1 MKTFVILTLFI
12 IGILSGFIGFSS
24 DIAGLTNYNIVEIIK
39 NNDPYSYFILG
50 LIIIIMYL
58 IAYIKMIRD
67 RKNEN
72 PVETNSANNP
82 KENSL
87 STSDILILDHIF
99 DIFSGTEMYNFFDY
113 LADTRSVNIN
123 QITKYDEGIKLFLS
137 PHKRLRNQLLE
148 KAKVEFLTAFENF
161 LTYSTS
167 FDSNNGLTA
176 RFKAKSKEEE
186 VSYLKIV
193 NEIYEEWSKFLD
205 AVAKE
210 APNYHIKD

>member
-1 MKTFVILTLFI
+1 MKTFVALTVI
-12 IGILSGFIGFSS
+12 IISTLIGFIGFSS
-24 DIAGLTNYNIVEIIK
+24 DIAGLTNYNIVESIK
-39 NNDPYSYFILG
+39 NNSPGSYIIIG

-58 IAYIKMIRD
+58 IAYVKVIRD
-67 RKNEN
+67 KING
-72 PVETNSANNP
+72 NSIEVKSSNSS
-82 KENSL
+82 KENIL
-87 STSDILILDHIF
+87 STSDTLILDHIF
-99 DIFSGTEMYNFFDY
+99 DCFSGTEMYNFFDY
-113 LADTRSVNIN
+113 LADTRSININ
-123 QITKYDEGIKLFLS
+123 QVTKYDEGIKLFLS
-137 PHKRLRNQLLE
+137 PHKRLRNHLLE

-186 VSYLKIV
+186 ASYLKIV
-193 NEIYEEWSKFLD
+193 NEVYEEWSKFLD